1 MLQPA
6 KQSVAQGGLDWV
18 IGPLDAH
25 KQTPAD
31 RFVNTGQISLK
42 KIRVKL
48 GLAFVLSEKLITD
61 LSISK

>member
-25 KQTPAD
+25 KQTPAG
-31 RFVNTGQISLK
+31 RFVNTGQISFK
-42 KIRVKL
+42 KNTGQIR
-48 GLAFVLSEKLITD
+48 LSFCF
-61 LSISK
+61 ISKIDYRFEYK